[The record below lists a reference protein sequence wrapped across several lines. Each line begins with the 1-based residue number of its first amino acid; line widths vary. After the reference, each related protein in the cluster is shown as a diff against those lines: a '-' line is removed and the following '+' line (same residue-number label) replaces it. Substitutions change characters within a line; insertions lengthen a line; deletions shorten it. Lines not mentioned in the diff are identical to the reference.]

1 MMTRIG
7 CLSVFH
13 AVLIAAAIGAVSAT
27 ETPRP
32 FRDCPVCPEMV
43 VLPTGSFT
51 LGASTEEG
59 VALGLTADLASR
71 EQPQR
76 RVNIARP
83 IAFGRHEIT
92 IRQFAAFVAAT
103 RYAPEP
109 GCWQYTGG
117 EWTYDKTR
125 SWQHSQLEQQED
137 HPVTCVS
144 WHDADAY
151 ARWLARETGQPY
163 RLPSE
168 AEWEYAARAG
178 TQGPYWFG
186 ADVGS
191 MCRYVNLGD
200 QDTEAR
206 FHWAGRP
213 ATLRVEWKPVNCHD
227 GFATTSP
234 VDAKPPNPFGIHGVL
249 GNAMEWVA
257 DCWHDDYS
265 SGPDDQTARLLSGD
279 CAYRAMRGQGWIA
292 IAGSARSAFRRKMAA
307 TDRRFTFGIRV
318 VRDWVGPR

>member
-1 MMTRIG
+1 MTTRSVWRIMVQTAL
-7 CLSVFH
+7 C
-13 AVLIAAAIGAVSAT
+13 AAPLGALAAT
-27 ETPRP
+27 GTPEVV
-32 FRDCPVCPEMV
+32 RDCPACPEMI

-51 LGASTEEG
+51 IGASIDEG
-59 VALGLTADLASR
+59 IALGLPADLSTR
-71 EQPQR
+71 EQPTR
-76 RVNIARP
+76 RVTVGRPLAFARY
-83 IAFGRHEIT
+83 EIT
-92 IRQFAAFVAAT
+92 IKQFAAFVAASG
-103 RYAPEP
+103 YAPEP
-109 GCWQYTGG
+109 GCWHYVGS
-117 EWTYDKTR
+117 EWTFDKTR
-125 SWQHSQLEQQED
+125 SWQDSQLEQNPD

-178 TQGPYWFG
+178 TPGPFWFG
-186 ADVGS
+186 ADRSAV
-191 MCRYVNLGD
+191 CRYINLGD

-206 FHWAGRP
+206 FHWAGGP
-213 ATLRVEWKPVNCHD
+213 ATLRVEWKPENCHD

-265 SGPDDQTARLLSGD
+265 SGPDDQTARVLSGD
-279 CAYRAMRGQGWIA
+279 CSYRAMRGQGWIA

-318 VRDWVGPR
+318 VRDWGEAQ